1 MQINKVDIDNLID
14 VLLKFRQDHQYVD
27 IKIEKGNIMRVR
39 AHNTDKKSEDKLSD
53 DNEDLNNLNQ
63 LIG

>member
-14 VLLKFRQDHQYVD
+14 VLLKFRQENQYVD
-27 IKIEKGNIMRVR
+27 IKIEEGNIMRVR
-39 AHNTDKKSEDKLSD
+39 AHKTEKESEDKPSSKD
-53 DNEDLNNLNQ
+53 DLNNLNQ